1 MKPFNLEQ
9 ALKGKPVV
17 TRDGRKVER
26 VWLDID
32 LDESYSVYAMVPL
45 LSSPTEKNQRTF
57 TRDGM
62 YYNDGTKSGHDLF
75 MAGRSWPSITPHPRA
90 ILFATAFVQ
99 VLLVSLN
106 TILLAHKQIASSI
119 AVAGLISY
127 VWTFNVKRA
136 AFGSHWDK
144 IIYSL
149 GAACG
154 SGVGIYLAG
163 LIL

>member
-17 TRDGRKVER
+17 TRNGRKVTNI
-26 VWLDID
+26 VVD
-32 LDESYSVYAMVPL
+32 
-45 LSSPTEKNQRTF
+45 EKNVTYPLQVRIVQKDMCEDLTYTIEGGF
-57 TRDGM
+57 WFEGRETS
-62 YYNDGTKSGHDLF
+62 NDLF
-75 MAGRSWPSITPHPRA
+75 MASRQIKPHPRA
-90 ILFATAFVQ
+90 LLFATAFVQ

>member
-17 TRDGRKVER
+17 TRNGRKVTNI
-26 VWLDID
+26 VVD
-32 LDESYSVYAMVPL
+32 
-45 LSSPTEKNQRTF
+45 EKNVTYPLQVRIVQKDICEDLTYTIEGTF
-57 TRDGM
+57 WFEGRE
-62 YYNDGTKSGHDLF
+62 SRHDLF
-75 MAGRSWPSITPHPRA
+75 MASRQITPHPRA
-90 ILFATAFVQ
+90 LLFSTAFVQ

>member
-1 MKPFNLEQ
+1 MR
-9 ALKGKPVV
+9 AR
-17 TRDGRKVER
+17 T
-26 VWLDID
+26 
-32 LDESYSVYAMVPL
+32 L
-45 LSSPTEKNQRTF
+45 LFS
-57 TRDGM
+57 
-62 YYNDGTKSGHDLF
+62 
-75 MAGRSWPSITPHPRA
+75 A
-90 ILFATAFVQ
+90 AFVQ

>member
-17 TRDGRKVER
+17 TRDGRKVVKIKMNEIHKDYP
-26 VWLDID
+26 VSAFI
-32 LDESYSVYAMVPL
+32 
-45 LSSPTEKNQRTF
+45 TQ
-57 TRDGM
+57 RDGGSCAWWAFSK
-62 YYNDGTKSGHDLF
+62 DGMFNANRVETEVDLF
-75 MAGRSWPSITPHPRA
+75 MAGRQITPHPRA
-90 ILFATAFVQ
+90 LLFSTAFVQ

>member
-17 TRDGRKVER
+17 TRDGRKVTD
-26 VWLDID
+26 VKID
-32 LDESYSVYAMVPL
+32 
-45 LSSPTEKNQRTF
+45 SPGEIITAKLVLRGSGNEVTLTF
-57 TRDGM
+57 TIEGR
-62 YYNDGTKSGHDLF
+62 YYGDNTEDAKDLF
-75 MAGRSWPSITPHPRA
+75 MASRQITPHPRA
-90 ILFATAFVQ
+90 ILFSTAFVQ

-154 SGVGIYLAG
+154 SAVGIYLAG

>member
-17 TRDGRKVER
+17 TRDGRKVKH
-26 VWLDID
+26 ITIH
-32 LDESYSVYAMVPL
+32 SYGGLTALVPL
-45 LSSPTEKNQRTF
+45 DGGLVTEWDYTDEGKF
-57 TRDGM
+57 
-62 YYNDGTKSGHDLF
+62 YPSGTMSDRDLF
-75 MAGRSWPSITPHPRA
+75 MASRQITPHPRA
-90 ILFATAFVQ
+90 LLFATAFVQ

>member
-1 MKPFNLEQ
+1 MRPFNLEQ

-17 TRDGRKVER
+17 TRDGRKVTNIIF
-26 VWLDID
+26 DKKHGT
-32 LDESYSVYAMVPL
+32 YPL
-45 LSSPTEKNQRTF
+45 YGQIMQQDSLQEALTF
-57 TRDGM
+57 TAK
-62 YYNDGTKSGHDLF
+62 GTYWFGAVESKNDLF
-75 MAGRSWPSITPHPRA
+75 MAGRQLTPHPRA

>member
-9 ALKGKPVV
+9 ALKGKPLV
-17 TRDGRKVER
+17 TRDGRKVT
-26 VWLDID
+26 DIVV
-32 LDESYSVYAMVPL
+32 DETDRYPISAHVYDDD
-45 LSSPTEKNQRTF
+45 KIF
-57 TRDGM
+57 
-62 YYNDGTKSGHDLF
+62 GTLTYTIEGEFWFEGRENRADLF
-75 MAGRSWPSITPHPRA
+75 MADDQPQITPATRERFV
-90 ILFATAFVQ
+90 LFATAFVQ

>member
-9 ALKGKPVV
+9 ALNGKPVV
-17 TRDGRKVER
+17 TRDGRKIER

-45 LSSPTEKNQRTF
+45 LSSLTEKNQRTF

-75 MAGRSWPSITPHPRA
+75 MAGRQIKPHPRA
-90 ILFATAFVQ
+90 LLFCTAFVQ

-136 AFGSHWDK
+136 AFGSHLDK

>member
-17 TRDGRKVER
+17 TRSGRKVTNI
-26 VWLDID
+26 VV
-32 LDESYSVYAMVPL
+32 DEKDGRYPIYAHVYEDDELFETLTYTIKGEFWFEGRENRA
-45 LSSPTEKNQRTF
+45 
-57 TRDGM
+57 
-62 YYNDGTKSGHDLF
+62 DLF
-75 MAGRSWPSITPHPRA
+75 MADNQPQITPATRERFV
-90 ILFATAFVQ
+90 LFATAFVQ

>member
-1 MKPFNLEQ
+1 MRPFNLEQ

-17 TRDGRKVER
+17 TRDGRKVTNIIF
-26 VWLDID
+26 DKKHGT
-32 LDESYSVYAMVPL
+32 YPL
-45 LSSPTEKNQRTF
+45 YGQIMQQDSLQEALTF
-57 TRDGM
+57 TAKATYWVGAVESK
-62 YYNDGTKSGHDLF
+62 NDLF
-75 MAGRSWPSITPHPRA
+75 MASRQITPHPRA
-90 ILFATAFVQ
+90 LLFATAFVQ

-144 IIYSL
+144 IIFSL

>member
-9 ALKGKPVV
+9 ALNGKPVV
-17 TRDGRKVER
+17 TRDGRKVVKIKMNEIHKDYP
-26 VWLDID
+26 VSAFI
-32 LDESYSVYAMVPL
+32 A
-45 LSSPTEKNQRTF
+45 Q
-57 TRDGM
+57 RDGKPCAWWAFSK
-62 YYNDGTKSGHDLF
+62 DGMFNANRVETEVDLF
-75 MAGRSWPSITPHPRA
+75 MASRQITPHPRA
-90 ILFATAFVQ
+90 ILFSTAFVQ

-127 VWTFNVKRA
+127 VLTFNVKRA

-154 SGVGIYLAG
+154 SRVGIYIAG

>member
-1 MKPFNLEQ
+1 MKPFNLQQ

-17 TRDGRKVER
+17 TRDGRKVIKVEIYETLKDYPVR
-26 VWLDID
+26 ALIAQHNGKPCDWWAF
-32 LDESYSVYAMVPL
+32 S
-45 LSSPTEKNQRTF
+45 K
-57 TRDGM
+57 DGM
-62 YYNDGTKSGHDLF
+62 FNANRVETEVDLF
-75 MAGRSWPSITPHPRA
+75 MASRQITLHPRA
-90 ILFATAFVQ
+90 LLFATAFVQ
-99 VLLVSLN
+99 ILLVSLN

>member
-17 TRDGRKVER
+17 TRDGRKVT
-26 VWLDID
+26 DIIV
-32 LDESYSVYAMVPL
+32 DE
-45 LSSPTEKNQRTF
+45 
-57 TRDGM
+57 RDGR
-62 YYNDGTKSGHDLF
+62 YPIYAHVYEDGKLFETLTYTIKGEFWFEGRENRADLF
-75 MAGRSWPSITPHPRA
+75 MAENQPQITHATRERLA
-90 ILFATAFVQ
+90 LFSTAFVQ

>member
-17 TRDGRKVER
+17 TRDGRKIER
-26 VWLDID
+26 VWLDNENKD
-32 LDESYSVYAMVPL
+32 YPVFAMVPFL
-45 LSSPTEKNQRTF
+45 GNPNEIVQRTF
-57 TRDGM
+57 TKDGR
-62 YYNDGTKSGHDLF
+62 YYNDGNLAGHDLF

-90 ILFATAFVQ
+90 ILFSTAFVQ

>member
-1 MKPFNLEQ
+1 MKPFNLEH

-17 TRDGRKVER
+17 TRDGRVATHIE
-26 VWLDID
+26 INSC
-32 LDESYSVYAMVPL
+32 DENRITARIPL
-45 LSSPTEKNQRTF
+45 RNYQNEYVCFGFEKNGSF
-57 TRDGM
+57 YDDGILS
-62 YYNDGTKSGHDLF
+62 DRDLF
-75 MAGRSWPSITPHPRA
+75 MGKPPREHKPINTERA
-90 ILFATAFVQ
+90 TLFTTAFVQ
-99 VLLVSLN
+99 VLLVSCN
-106 TILLAHKQIASSI
+106 TVLLAHNKTALSI

-154 SGVGIYLAG
+154 SGVGIYLAR
-163 LIL
+163 LFL

>member
-17 TRDGRKVER
+17 TRDGRKVTN
-26 VWLDID
+26 VKID
-32 LDESYSVYAMVPL
+32 
-45 LSSPTEKNQRTF
+45 SPGELITAELVLHGLGIKTKQTF
-57 TRDGM
+57 TIEGRFYN
-62 YYNDGTKSGHDLF
+62 YYTEDAKDLF
-75 MAGRSWPSITPHPRA
+75 MSGRSWPSINTERLA
-90 ILFATAFVQ
+90 LFSTAFVQ

>member
-1 MKPFNLEQ
+1 MRPFNLEQ

-17 TRDGRKVER
+17 TRDGRKVTNIIF
-26 VWLDID
+26 DKKHGT
-32 LDESYSVYAMVPL
+32 YPL
-45 LSSPTEKNQRTF
+45 YGQIMQQDSLQEALTF
-57 TRDGM
+57 TAK
-62 YYNDGTKSGHDLF
+62 GTYWFGAFESKNDLF
-75 MAGRSWPSITPHPRA
+75 MAGRSWPSINTERLA
-90 ILFATAFVQ
+90 LFTTAFVQ

>member
-17 TRDGRKVER
+17 TRNGRKVTNI
-26 VWLDID
+26 VV
-32 LDESYSVYAMVPL
+32 DEKDGRYPIYAHVY
-45 LSSPTEKNQRTF
+45 E
-57 TRDGM
+57 
-62 YYNDGTKSGHDLF
+62 NDKLFENLTYTIKGEYWFEGRENGADLF
-75 MAGRSWPSITPHPRA
+75 MADDQPQITPATRERFV
-90 ILFATAFVQ
+90 LFSTAFVQ

>member
-17 TRDGRKVER
+17 TKSGRKVTNIVVDKTDKRYPISAHVFEGDKLFETLTYTIEGGFWFEGR
-26 VWLDID
+26 
-32 LDESYSVYAMVPL
+32 ETS
-45 LSSPTEKNQRTF
+45 N
-57 TRDGM
+57 
-62 YYNDGTKSGHDLF
+62 DLF
-75 MAGRSWPSITPHPRA
+75 MAGRQIKPHPRA
-90 ILFATAFVQ
+90 LLFATAFVQ

>member
-17 TRDGRKVER
+17 TRDGRKVTNI
-26 VWLDID
+26 VV
-32 LDESYSVYAMVPL
+32 DEKYGRYPIYAHVYEDDKLFETLTYTIKGEFWFEGRGV
-45 LSSPTEKNQRTF
+45 
-57 TRDGM
+57 GM
-62 YYNDGTKSGHDLF
+62 DLF
-75 MAGRSWPSITPHPRA
+75 MADDQPQITPANRERFV
-90 ILFATAFVQ
+90 LFSTAFVQ

>member
-1 MKPFNLEQ
+1 MRPFNLEQ

-17 TRDGRKVER
+17 TRNGGRVISIVVHEKC
-26 VWLDID
+26 LTYP
-32 LDESYSVYAMVPL
+32 LYAQVAL
-45 LSSPTEKNQRTF
+45 QDSLQETLTF
-57 TRDGM
+57 TTE
-62 YYNDGTKSGHDLF
+62 GTYWFGGDQSQYDLF
-75 MAGRSWPSITPHPRA
+75 MADDQPQITPATRERFV
-90 ILFATAFVQ
+90 LFATAFVQ

>member
-17 TRDGRKVER
+17 TRDGRK
-26 VWLDID
+26 ID
-32 LDESYSVYAMVPL
+32 RIWIDQTNVDYPVYAMVPSY
-45 LSSPTEKNQRTF
+45 SSPKELVQRTF
-57 TRDGM
+57 TNGGR
-62 YYNDGTKSGHDLF
+62 YYNDHSLTAHDLF
-75 MAGRSWPSITPHPRA
+75 MGDNPLPSFNPERLA
-90 ILFATAFVQ
+90 LFTTAFVQ
-99 VLLVSLN
+99 VLLVSCN
-106 TILLAHKQIASSI
+106 TVLLAHNKTALSI

-154 SGVGIYLAG
+154 SGVGIYIAG
-163 LIL
+163 LFV

>member
-17 TRDGRKVER
+17 TRDGRKVIKVEIYETPKDYPVR
-26 VWLDID
+26 ALIAQHNGKPCAWWAF
-32 LDESYSVYAMVPL
+32 S
-45 LSSPTEKNQRTF
+45 K
-57 TRDGM
+57 DGM
-62 YYNDGTKSGHDLF
+62 FNANRVETEVDLF

-90 ILFATAFVQ
+90 ILFSTAFVQ

>member
-17 TRDGRKVER
+17 TRDGRKV
-26 VWLDID
+26 
-32 LDESYSVYAMVPL
+32 
-45 LSSPTEKNQRTF
+45 TEIKMNEIHKDYPVSAFIAQ
-57 TRDGM
+57 RDGKPCAWWAFSK
-62 YYNDGTKSGHDLF
+62 DGMFNANRVETEVDLF
-75 MAGRSWPSITPHPRA
+75 MADRQITPHPRA
-90 ILFATAFVQ
+90 ILFSTAFVQ

>member
-17 TRDGRKVER
+17 TRDGRKVTNIVVDKTDKRYPISAHVFEGDKLFETLTYTIKGGFWFEGR
-26 VWLDID
+26 
-32 LDESYSVYAMVPL
+32 ENKA
-45 LSSPTEKNQRTF
+45 
-57 TRDGM
+57 
-62 YYNDGTKSGHDLF
+62 DLF
-75 MAGRSWPSITPHPRA
+75 MADDQPQITPATRERFV
-90 ILFATAFVQ
+90 LFSTAFVQ

>member
-17 TRDGRKVER
+17 TRDGRKVTNIVVDKTDKRYPISAHVFEGDKLFETLTYTIKGGFWFEGR
-26 VWLDID
+26 
-32 LDESYSVYAMVPL
+32 ENKA
-45 LSSPTEKNQRTF
+45 
-57 TRDGM
+57 
-62 YYNDGTKSGHDLF
+62 DLF
-75 MAGRSWPSITPHPRA
+75 MADDQPQITPATRERFV
-90 ILFATAFVQ
+90 LFSTAFVQ

-136 AFGSHWDK
+136 AFGLHWDK

>member
-17 TRDGRKVER
+17 TRIGRKVKHITIHSDGG
-26 VWLDID
+26 LT
-32 LDESYSVYAMVPL
+32 AFVPL
-45 LSSPTEKNQRTF
+45 DGGLVSEWDYTDDGKF
-57 TRDGM
+57 YDDGM
-62 YYNDGTKSGHDLF
+62 MSDRDLF
-75 MAGRSWPSITPHPRA
+75 MAGRQITLHPRA
-90 ILFATAFVQ
+90 ILFSTAFVQ

>member
-1 MKPFNLEQ
+1 MRTR
-9 ALKGKPVV
+9 AL
-17 TRDGRKVER
+17 
-26 VWLDID
+26 
-32 LDESYSVYAMVPL
+32 
-45 LSSPTEKNQRTF
+45 
-57 TRDGM
+57 
-62 YYNDGTKSGHDLF
+62 
-75 MAGRSWPSITPHPRA
+75 
-90 ILFATAFVQ
+90 LFATAFVQ

-106 TILLAHKQIASSI
+106 TVLLAHKQIASSI

>member
-17 TRDGRKVER
+17 TRDGRKVDR
-26 VWLDID
+26 VWVNEENKDYPVCAL
-32 LDESYSVYAMVPL
+32 LPSVETPSEMV
-45 LSSPTEKNQRTF
+45 KRTF
-57 TRDGM
+57 CDNGR
-62 YYNDGTKSGHDLF
+62 YYNDGDWRDIDLF

-90 ILFATAFVQ
+90 ILFSTAFVQ